1 MVGPGRPQFVLFGS
15 SMDLMGYNLGSWAGR
30 CIAARV
36 PWLEHKDGSSSVGSG
51 FSQAVQP
58 SLVIVYFCSN
68 DATNSHP
75 SGPGVHVP
83 LTEYVENMKKIIL
96 HLKSLGDVTRIICL
110 SSPPVN
116 EAKEAELYRKP
127 VDGQS
132 QSQSRT
138 NEGCRAYAEALIE
151 LCGVMDVEA
160 INLWS
165 AVGKRDDWAN
175 ACLVDG
181 IHLSEQGSKVV
192 VEEILK
198 VLKKKDE
205 EVQWEP
211 SLYWLSMPNEFS
223 EGSSFFV
230 VAPGGETVNPGLHP
244 SSWQLEWMN
253 T

>member
-1 MVGPGRPQFVLFGS
+1 MALQVLDQVF
-15 SMDLMGYNLGSWAGR
+15 
-30 CIAARV
+30 
-36 PWLEHKDGSSSVGSG
+36 PKDA
-51 FSQAVQP
+51 AVQP